1 MEEKRKGYKTKEGQ
15 KKANE
20 RYLANNPEAKEKKK
34 INSMRSNA
42 KRFIKEFATIEEL
55 EELEELLKDK
65 LGGNKMN
72 FNEFEK
78 EIKIIEE
85 KTGMVY
91 HFNEN
96 TDMHTFTN
104 NKKIEFYDYL
114 TEEIEV
120 CETLDEKIEFYDY
133 LDKKEMRSD
142 YRRIIKEMK
151 EYFNIK

>member
-20 RYLANNPEAKEKKK
+20 RYLENNPEAVKKGT
-34 INSMRSNA
+34 IRSMKSNA
-42 KRFIKEFATIEEL
+42 KRYIREFATLEEL
-55 EELEELLKDK
+55 EELEILIKNK

-91 HFNEN
+91 NFNEN
-96 TDMHTFTN
+96 TYMHTFTN
-104 NKKIEFYDYL
+104 S
-114 TEEIEV
+114 
-120 CETLDEKIEFYDY
+120 DEKIEFYDH
-133 LDKKEMRSD
+133 LDEKEMRSD
-142 YRRIIKEMK
+142 YRRIIKEIK
-151 EYFNIK
+151 EYFKIK

>member
-1 MEEKRKGYKTKEGQ
+1 MEEKKRKGYSTKEGQ
-15 KKANE
+15 KEADK
-20 RYLANNPEAKEKKK
+20 RYLEKHPEAKEKKK
-34 INSMRSNA
+34 ISAMKSNA
-42 KRFIKEFATIEEL
+42 KRFIKEFAKIEDL
-55 EELEELLKDK
+55 EELEILIKNK

-96 TDMHTFTN
+96 TYIHTFTN
-104 NKKIEFYDYL
+104 N
-114 TEEIEV
+114 
-120 CETLDEKIEFYDY
+120 DEKIEFYDY
-133 LDKKEMRSD
+133 LDEKEMRSD

-151 EYFNIK
+151 EYFKIK